1 MQKPADDINKT
12 NQISLIEQWFARI
25 IEDIPCMDD
34 DPIDLNIII
43 YLIFEIYSFVLGEMV
58 NLMQVNTSSFL
69 ELTQFLNMSLLR
81 SKY

>member
-34 DPIDLNIII
+34 DFRKAFKESLLFSILQKKIKSSIILI
-43 YLIFEIYSFVLGEMV
+43 LIFSYYL
-58 NLMQVNTSSFL
+58 FL
-69 ELTQFLNMSLLR
+69 KSAMYRF
-81 SKY
+81 